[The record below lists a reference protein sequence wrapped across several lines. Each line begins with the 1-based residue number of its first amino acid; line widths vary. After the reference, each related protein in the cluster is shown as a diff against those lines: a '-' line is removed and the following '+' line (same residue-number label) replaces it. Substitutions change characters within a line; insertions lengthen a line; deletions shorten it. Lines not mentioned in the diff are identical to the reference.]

1 MTRLMR
7 WITDHPLLGLGLI
20 LLASVAFALQLPR
33 LEIDTSAEG
42 LMLEKDPSKA
52 YYDQIKQK
60 FGSDNLT
67 IILVKADDVFARP
80 VLERVKRL
88 SDAID
93 RMEGVSRVESLTT
106 VNNIKGER
114 DSLNTEPL
122 VGARIPT
129 DPARLARIRADALDN
144 RIFLGNI
151 VSPDARATAIN
162 VYTDPKPG
170 DKAFNRRFA
179 DAVEALIAEE
189 AAGGLSIYQI
199 GGPIT
204 KVTFGDYIRQDQ
216 INLVPLSLG
225 VLLTVLLLAFRM
237 VQGVAIPI
245 VTGLVSITWGLGWMA
260 LAGIPVNVITAI
272 IPSLLIAIGFT
283 EDVHMISEYHQA
295 LAKGLDR
302 VAAVRHMAEH
312 AALPILITT
321 VTTVVGFG
329 SLITSDITMLI
340 QFGQASAMAL
350 SSNFII
356 TIVLVPALLRLWPV
370 PRRFRALALAE
381 EAPEGTI
388 ARWMERLG
396 RFNLRY
402 RVPIVVGTVA
412 LVAGSLFGWYFLK
425 VNTDF
430 ISYFPE
436 RSFIRQR
443 TLDLHRALAGA
454 VNFYVVVETGRPD
467 GVKEPALLER
477 IAGLQDYLAGTGKV
491 DKTVSVADYVR
502 KMHREM
508 HNGDPALERIPDS
521 ANLVAQY
528 LLVLDGKDLVKYVDA
543 DYSTANIVV
552 RHNVTSSWELSALL
566 TGLEA
571 HVARTFPEGV
581 RVRTTGEGILINHAA
596 DFMAIN
602 EVTSFS
608 STFVI
613 IGLLH
618 SLLFMSLKAGFLS
631 LIPNVIPILLNFGL
645 MGLLDIPLNTG
656 TALIAT
662 IAIGIAVDDTVHHMV
677 RYSRELNEHHD
688 QTTAMFNTMKA
699 QGQPILYIS
708 LALAG
713 GFLVLIFSNF
723 VPTFYFGVLSA
734 VVMLV
739 AAATE
744 LVITPILMHSTRLV
758 TLWDIMLLK
767 MSPELV
773 RTAPLLQNL
782 SRWEARKVVLLGR
795 LQALAAGER
804 LIRRGETGT
813 ELYMVVTGRVRVVAH
828 GPDGAPQPLAVLGPG
843 QVFGEMGPLEGV
855 PRSADVAAE
864 EPAEVLAL
872 DYAALERIRRRF
884 PFTGAKLFLNLARIL
899 SGRLRAITQAYV
911 EAPARGARP

>member
-7 WITDHPLLGLGLI
+7 WLTDHPFLGLGAI
-20 LLASVAFALQLPR
+20 LLATAFFALQLPR

-52 YYDQIKQK
+52 YYDSIKQK

-80 VLERVKRL
+80 VLESVKRL

-106 VNNIKGER
+106 VKNIKGEQ

-122 VGARIPT
+122 IGARIPK
-129 DPARLARIRADALDN
+129 DPARLARIRADALGN

-162 VYTDPKPG
+162 VYTEPKPG
-170 DKAFNRRFA
+170 DKEFNRRFS
-179 DAVEALIAEE
+179 DAVEALIAKE
-189 AAGGLSIYQI
+189 AAGGLPIYQI

-260 LAGIPVNVITAI
+260 LTGIPVNVITAI

-295 LAKGLDR
+295 LGKGLDR

-350 SSNFII
+350 SSNFVI
-356 TIVLVPALLRLWPV
+356 TIVVVPALLRLWPV

-412 LVAGSLFGWYFLK
+412 LVVGSLFGWYFLK

-443 TLDLHRALAGA
+443 TLDLHRSLAGA

-467 GVKEPALLER
+467 GVKDPALLER
-477 IAGLQDYLAGTGKV
+477 IAGLQDYLNGTGKV

-528 LLVLDGKDLVKYVDA
+528 LLLLDGPELTKYVDA

-566 TGLEA
+566 AGLEE
-571 HVARTFPEGV
+571 HVARAFPQGV
-581 RVRTTGEGILINHAA
+581 RVRTTGEGILINNAA

-631 LIPNVIPILLNFGL
+631 LIPNVIPILFNFGL
-645 MGLLDIPLNTG
+645 MGLLGIPLNTG

-688 QTTAMFNTMKA
+688 QTAAMFNTMKA

-713 GFLVLIFSNF
+713 GFLILVFSNF

-739 AAATE
+739 AAGTE

-758 TLWDIMLLK
+758 TLWDMILLK

-773 RTAPLLQNL
+773 RTAPLFQSL

-828 GPDGAPQPLAVLGPG
+828 GPDGAAQPLAVLGPG

-855 PRSADVAAE
+855 PRSADVVAE
-864 EPAEVLAL
+864 EAAEVLAL

-899 SGRLRAITQAYV
+899 SGRLRAMTQAYV
-911 EAPARGARP
+911 EAPAGGTRP

>member
-1 MTRLMR
+1 MKRLMR
-7 WITDHPLLGLGLI
+7 WIADHPLLDMGLV
-20 LLASVAFALQLPR
+20 LAATAAFALQIPK
-33 LEIDTSAEG
+33 LEVDTSAEG

-52 YYDQIKQK
+52 YYDKIKTK

-67 IILVKADDVFARP
+67 IVLVKADDVFAAP
-80 VLERVKRL
+80 VLQSLKRL
-88 SDAID
+88 SDAIE
-93 RMEGVSRVESLTT
+93 RLPGVSRVESLTT
-106 VNNIKGER
+106 VNNIKGEG

-122 VGARIPT
+122 VGARVPT
-129 DPARLARIRADALDN
+129 DLARLAKIRADALGN
-144 RIFLGNI
+144 RIFVGNI
-151 VSPDARATAIN
+151 VARDAKAAAIN

-170 DKAFNRRFA
+170 DKGFNRRFT
-179 DAVEALIAEE
+179 DAVEALIAQET
-189 AAGGLSIYQI
+189 AAGRSIYQI
-199 GGPIT
+199 GGPLT

-216 INLVPLSLG
+216 IALVPLSLA
-225 VLLTVLLLAFRM
+225 VLLVVLLLAFRM

-260 LAGIPVNVITAI
+260 LVGIPVNVITAI

-295 LAKGLDR
+295 LRQGLDK

-329 SLITSDITMLI
+329 SLMTSDITMLI
-340 QFGQASAMAL
+340 QFGRASALAL
-350 SSNFII
+350 SSNFVI
-356 TIVLVPALLRLWPV
+356 TIVLVPALLRLLPV
-370 PRRFRALALAE
+370 PKRFRALALVQE
-381 EAPEGTI
+381 SPEGPTT
-388 ARWMERLG
+388 AWMERLG

-402 RVPIVVGTVA
+402 RRPIVA
-412 LVAGSLFGWYFLK
+412 LTALLVTGSLVGWAFLK

-436 RSFIRQR
+436 SSFIRQR
-443 TLDLHRALAGA
+443 TLDLHQSLAGA
-454 VNFYVVVETGRPD
+454 VNFYVVVETGRAD
-467 GVKEPALLER
+467 GVKQPAVLAA
-477 IAGLQDYLAGTGKV
+477 IADLQDFLAGTGLV

-502 KMHREM
+502 TMHREM
-508 HNGDPALERIPDS
+508 NRGDPKLERIPAS
-521 ANLVAQY
+521 ANLIAQY
-528 LLVLDGKDLVKYVDA
+528 LLVLDGKDLAKYVDA
-543 DYSTANIVV
+543 DSSTANLVV
-552 RHNVTSSWELSALL
+552 RHNITSSWELSALL
-566 TGLEA
+566 
-571 HVARTFPEGV
+571 ARLDEYVRGRIPPDV
-581 RVRTTGEGILINHAA
+581 RVTTTGEGVLINNAA

-602 EVTSFS
+602 EITSFS

-618 SLLFMSLKAGFLS
+618 SLLFTSLKAGFLS
-631 LIPNVIPILLNFGL
+631 LLPNVIPILLNFGL

-677 RYSRELNEHHD
+677 RYSRELNERHD
-688 QTTAMFNTMKA
+688 QTAAMFRTMQA
-699 QGQPILYIS
+699 QGPPILSIS

-723 VPTFYFGVLSA
+723 VPTVYFGALSA
-734 VVMLV
+734 LVMLV
-739 AAATE
+739 AAGTE

-758 TLWDIMLLK
+758 TLWDLLLVK

-773 RTAPLLQNL
+773 RAAPLFRNL

-795 LQALAAGER
+795 LRTLAAGEP
-804 LIRRGETGT
+804 LIRTGETGT
-813 ELYMVVTGRVRVVAH
+813 EFYMLVTGRVRVLAR
-828 GPDGAPQPLAVLGPG
+828 GADGTAQPLAILAPG

-855 PRSADVAAE
+855 PRSADVVAL

-872 DYAALERIRRRF
+872 DYADLERIRRRF
-884 PFTGAKLFLNLARIL
+884 PYTGAKLFLNLARVL
-899 SGRLRAITQAYV
+899 SERLRATTQAYV
-911 EAPARGARP
+911 QVPAGGARP